1 MSKKQE
7 TRKIVLGLPKGSLQE
22 STFAMM
28 KKAGFTISSG
38 SRSYVPSVNDPE
50 IAARLIRAQEISR
63 YVEQGLLDAGLTGHD
78 WVVENNSDV
87 HEVANLVYAK
97 QGLRP
102 VRWVLAVPND
112 SPIQSVKDLE
122 GKRIATEAVGL
133 TRQYL
138 ERSRVKAAVEF
149 SWGAT
154 EVKAPDLV
162 DAIVEITETGSSLRA
177 NNLRIVETV
186 LESTTRFIANKAA
199 WADPWKRR
207 KIQQIALLLKGALSA
222 ETKVLLKLNVKKAQL
237 ARVAKL
243 LPALHAPTVSGQ
255 SAKGWYSVESVV
267 DEPVV
272 RELIPRLKDAGAEG
286 IIELPLNK
294 VIP

>member
-1 MSKKQE
+1 MADAK
-7 TRKIVLGLPKGSLQE
+7 KIVLGLPKGSLQD

-38 SRSYVPSVNDPE
+38 SRSYVPNVDDPE
-50 IAARLIRAQEISR
+50 IGARLIRAQEISR
-63 YVEQGLLDAGLTGHD
+63 YVEQGVLDAGLTGYD
-78 WVVENNSDV
+78 WVMENGSDV

-112 SPIQSVKDLE
+112 SPIKSAKDLE

-133 TRQYL
+133 TKRYL
-138 ERSRVKAAVEF
+138 EKNGVKAAVEF

-186 LESTTRFIANKAA
+186 LESTTRFIANKTA
-199 WADPWKRR
+199 WQDPWKRK
-207 KIQQIALLLKGALSA
+207 KIEQIAMLLRGALAA
-222 ETKVLLKLNVKKAQL
+222 ETKVLLKMNVSKAAL
-237 ARVAKL
+237 DKITAL
-243 LPALHAPTVSGQ
+243 LPSLHAPTVNALATGD
-255 SAKGWYSVESVV
+255 WCSVESVV
-267 DEPVV
+267 DEAVV
-272 RELIPRLKDAGAEG
+272 RGLIPQLKDAGAEG
-286 IIELPLNK
+286 IIEIPLNK
-294 VIP
+294 VVP